1 MNQQIKIGL
10 PDALLRSSQCGGR
23 QRDPEQSCA
32 EGHGQCLAFDI
43 LVLDGFNLSEMG
55 EVADCLSLLRELS
68 HHIRVNVN
76 LVSPQGGRCAGS
88 LSSISVETERVADLS
103 GPGAMILLG
112 SMRAHDFGAELSR
125 LWTQARRQGR
135 HVIALGETV
144 PVLKQRGCFKSDVVC
159 VHWTDQILKEGR
171 WAEEI
176 SNETI
181 FHATT
186 GYTTCA
192 GRSSAVHAVLN
203 FVEREFGRQMVNR
216 LAEHLLLGD
225 LRSMTAHQRLSVQER
240 YSVDEPRLV
249 RMLEI
254 MENEMEDRL
263 LIGSIPPRLGISN
276 RQMERL
282 SRLHLG
288 VSPFRILEGIR
299 MRKARWLVEK
309 TATPIIEISI
319 ICGFSASAQFSKSF
333 KRHFG
338 FRPSELRRASQRP
351 MKHHIALEHPRW
363 QGWDVRRDGPET
375 R

>member
-1 MNQQIKIGL
+1 MNQQIQRGL
-10 PDALLRSSQCGGR
+10 PDALLRSSLCGGR
-23 QRDPEQSCA
+23 QRDPEHHCVRA
-32 EGHGQCLAFDI
+32 HRRCFTFDI
-43 LVLDGFNLSEMG
+43 LVLDGFGLTEMA
-55 EVADCLSLLRELS
+55 EVVDCLHLLRELS
-68 HHIRVNVN
+68 HHVRVNVN
-76 LVSPQGGRCAGS
+76 LVSPQGGSCAGS
-88 LSSISVETERVADLS
+88 LSSVSVVTEKAADLS

-112 SMRAHDFGAELSR
+112 SVRAHEFGAELGR

-144 PVLKQRGCFKSDVVC
+144 PVLKQRGCFKSDTVC
-159 VHWTDQILKEGR
+159 VHWTDQILQEGR
-171 WAEEI
+171 WADEI

-181 FHATT
+181 FHATK

-216 LAEHLLLGD
+216 LAEHLLIGD
-225 LRSMTAHQRLSVQER
+225 VRSTNAHQRFSVQER

-254 MENEMEDRL
+254 MESELENRL
-263 LIGSIPPRLGISN
+263 AIGSIPPRLGISN

-282 SRLHLG
+282 SRLHFG
-288 VSPFRILEGIR
+288 VSPFRMLEGIR

-309 TATPIIEISI
+309 TATPMIEISI
-319 ICGFSASAQFSKSF
+319 ICGFSASAQFSKAF

-338 FRPSELRRASQRP
+338 VRPSELRRVSQRP
-351 MKHHIALEHPRW
+351 KQHHTVSEYPPPAARLGRAA
-363 QGWDVRRDGPET
+363 
-375 R
+375 